1 MKRPIW
7 ENRGRM
13 VMCPYVTFRPALP
26 RAVGIVFRRRRKVRS
41 NKVFAD
47 RIYRVW
53 FAVAK

>member
-13 VMCPYVTFRPALP
+13 VMRPYVTFRLALG
-26 RAVGIVFRRRRKVRS
+26 AVGIVFRRRRKVRS